1 MKARIAAA
9 LPVTMAFSLSGF
21 AASGVNTDL
30 GKSHAGPDRS
40 EWIGRI
46 RGARE
51 RVHSAQN
58 LYVTTMLS
66 YRQMKH
72 RRRARG
78 EEKLYILTLRKA
90 AESELNA
97 AEQDL
102 DTLLEEAR
110 VAGVPPG
117 WLRDAMAGPDPAA
130 PAN

>member
-1 MKARIAAA
+1 MKARIVAA
-9 LPVTMAFSLSGF
+9 LTITMAFSLSGF
-21 AASGVNTDL
+21 AASGVNTDR
-30 GKSHAGPDRS
+30 GQSQAGPDRI
-40 EWIGRI
+40 EWTERI
-46 RGARE
+46 REARE
-51 RVHSAQN
+51 RVQAAQN

-66 YRQMKH
+66 YRKMKH

-90 AESELNA
+90 AESELDA
-97 AEQDL
+97 AERNL